1 MAKYGSIDEFRA
13 ALNGLVGQTGGTRSS
28 RQNPTRSRPSSRRKS
43 RARRN
48 SPVRLL
54 ADGTLEADTPEEMAA
69 IMSQAPARR
78 PSSRKRKP
86 RMAMP
91 GGQKPREPFDG
102 QLRDPSGPPSYG
114 QGKAIGFSIGGMAAY
129 CPQYEGVKMSHK
141 DALAEMGLT
150 KAAASAVIDALK
162 AQGVFMKSNNPAAQ
176 AQARQILAEVG
187 GVVCSPKQSLGRR
200 RALNNPYFY

>member
-1 MAKYGSIDEFRA
+1 MAKYGSINEFRA
-13 ALNGLVGQTGGTRSS
+13 ALNGLVGQTISTPRRRTTGR
-28 RQNPTRSRPSSRRKS
+28 RNP
-43 RARRN
+43 RAHHN

-69 IMSQAPARR
+69 IMSQTPARR
-78 PSSRKRKP
+78 PSSSRKRKP

-102 QLRDPSGPPSYG
+102 KLRAPDGPPSYG

-129 CPQYEGVKMSHK
+129 CPQYEGVRMSHK

-162 AQGVFMKSNNPAAQ
+162 AQGVFMKNNNPAAQ
-176 AQARQILAEVG
+176 AKARQILAEVG
-187 GVVCSPKQSLGRR
+187 GVVCSPKQSLGKR
-200 RALNNPYFY
+200 RALNNPYSY